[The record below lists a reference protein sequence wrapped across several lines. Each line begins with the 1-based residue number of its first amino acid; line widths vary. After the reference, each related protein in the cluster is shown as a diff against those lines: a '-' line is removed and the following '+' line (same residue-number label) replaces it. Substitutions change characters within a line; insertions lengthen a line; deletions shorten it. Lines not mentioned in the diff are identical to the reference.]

1 MSATRPSAITL
12 TELRYLVALD
22 RERHFGRAADRC
34 FVSQPTLS
42 VAIRKL
48 EDQLNVVLFE
58 RNRSEARPT
67 PTGERIIEQARR
79 VLAETAAL
87 ENLAQQGQDEL
98 NGALRLGVIYT
109 VGPYL
114 LPRLVPRLHEQVP
127 NMPLVIEENFTAVLS
142 RQLRQN
148 ELDVIII
155 ALPFSPAGIDTWPLY
170 DEPFVVVLPSSHPW
184 TRRKSIPPNDLAG
197 ENLLLLG
204 PGHCFRDQVLEACPD
219 CAEAD
224 SDAPRPLAGSS
235 LETIRHMVASG
246 LGVTVLPKSS
256 TEERADDTRL
266 LSTRPFAGTT
276 PSRRIAL
283 AWRKSFPRPKA
294 IAALRRAILD
304 CELKGVDWLKQET
317 PQSGRTEPAHSAH
330 PA

>member
-1 MSATRPSAITL
+1 MSVNRPPAITL

-22 RERHFGRAADRC
+22 KERHFGRAADRS

-48 EDQLNVVLFE
+48 EYQLGVTLFE
-58 RNRSEARPT
+58 RNRNEARPT
-67 PTGERIIEQARR
+67 PVGARIIEQARR
-79 VLAETAAL
+79 VLAEVNTL
-87 ENLAQQGQDEL
+87 ENLAQHGKDEL
-98 NGALRLGVIYT
+98 SGVLRLGVIYT

-114 LPRLVPRLHEQVP
+114 LPRLVPRLHEQAP
-127 NMPLVIEENFTAVLS
+127 GMPLVIEENFTAVLT

-148 ELDVIII
+148 ELDAIVI
-155 ALPFSPAGIDTWPLY
+155 ALPFTQPGVDTWPLY
-170 DEPFVVVLPSSHPW
+170 DEPFVVVLPQSHAW
-184 TRRKSIPPNDLAG
+184 SGRKSIPPNDLAG

-204 PGHCFRDQVLEACPD
+204 PGHCFREQVLAACPD
-219 CAEAD
+219 CIEAD
-224 SDAPRPLAGSS
+224 GDMPRPIAGSS

-246 LGVTVLPKSS
+246 LGITVLPKSS
-256 TEERADDTRL
+256 MEERETDTAL
-266 LSTRPFAGTT
+266 LTARPFAGKS

-304 CELKGVDWLKQET
+304 CELKGVQWLKSEP
-317 PQSGRTEPAHSAH
+317 PQAGQAEAAPAAD